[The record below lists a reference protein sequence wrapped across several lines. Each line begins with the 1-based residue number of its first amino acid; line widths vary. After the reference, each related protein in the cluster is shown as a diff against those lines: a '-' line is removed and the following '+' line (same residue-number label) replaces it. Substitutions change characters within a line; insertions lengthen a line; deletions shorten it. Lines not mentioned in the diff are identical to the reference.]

1 LKGDFKTDVLP
12 APDQKQE
19 KPATESLVTGFDL
32 PGGPLVVEGSL
43 TVGYGD
49 LEGLKCAGFSAEELR
64 SVLLIGACTLRVNVC
79 G

>member
-32 PGGPLVVEGSL
+32 PGGPLVIDESSTG
-43 TVGYGD
+43 GYGD
-49 LEGLKCAGFSAEELR
+49 LEVSNALGSSAEELR
-64 SVLLIGACTLRVNVC
+64 PVLLIGACALRFN
-79 G
+79 GRG